1 MKTFFSVLSIFKDLF
16 GLVRAENA
24 DASCKNISHILQL
37 PLKLLLK
44 CASMEKPLKIFSEQ
58 NKIALSG
65 NTRTYF
71 QIADDSSAGKMWQ
84 EYFYLILRTQHLF
97 VFIFMFP
104 PPVFLRGKFQNVF
117 LLMVLFTFFFL
128 LLFQFRLE
136 SFVLIDSVIFR
147 ENACDIERIR

>member
-71 QIADDSSAGKMWQ
+71 QIADDSSAGKNVAGIFLP
-84 EYFYLILRTQHLF
+84 YSVDQHLF

-117 LLMVLFTFFFL
+117 LLMVFFTFFFFF
-128 LLFQFRLE
+128 FQFRLE